1 MTRLLTIALT
11 ATLITSPAAAAIAFN
26 YEQVGS
32 TIASDCPLP
41 FPAPPLCNIIDATG
55 IANDVPDVIPG
66 EWLVTLHGQV
76 LFFAGAGTFLFDDV
90 SPANNDFL
98 GTWTNVLLPPN
109 PSGVAHSIFEWTV
122 TGGTGIFAGMTGF
135 GMSEGDVVIA
145 PAGFDAEGVPIFVAA
160 CPEARSGLG
169 SYCDRGRFIIPEPS
183 TLTLLL
189 AGAVPAVAWRRG
201 RSLRKRR

>member
-1 MTRLLTIALT
+1 
-11 ATLITSPAAAAIAFN
+11 
-26 YEQVGS
+26 
-32 TIASDCPLP
+32 
-41 FPAPPLCNIIDATG
+41 
-55 IANDVPDVIPG
+55 
-66 EWLVTLHGQV
+66 
-76 LFFAGAGTFLFDDV
+76 
-90 SPANNDFL
+90 
-98 GTWTNVLLPPN
+98 
-109 PSGVAHSIFEWTV
+109 
-122 TGGTGIFAGMTGF
+122 MTGF